1 MMHQDTCGAGK
12 FVRGMTTGLVAGALL
27 GMTMAPSRREMR
39 RCAHKAAKHVTQAV
53 DNFTDAIGM

>member
-12 FVRGMTTGLVAGALL
+12 FVCGMTTGLVAGALW

>member
-1 MMHQDTCGAGK
+1 MNHIKGK
-12 FVRGMTTGLVAGALL
+12 AMAMGLAAVLAGAVL

>member
-1 MMHQDTCGAGK
+1 MMHEESWGAGK
-12 FVRGMTTGLVAGALL
+12 FVCGMTTGLLAGAVL

-39 RCAHKAAKHVTQAV
+39 RCAHKAAKHVIQAV